1 MNEKNIQEQYNHIVL
16 LLKQKR
22 LKEAQS
28 QLQAFLWNANNWE
41 LQNRLEQAQTSYQYM
56 LQYMKQGTEDPE
68 RHKLYTRL
76 LAETWEIADQTR
88 LILLENVSSR
98 YYIWLRKGC
107 KYPVPVQSPGEIL
120 KELEAYTDD
129 MAVSLLNPSDM
140 KTINKV
146 IERHETAQQDIA
158 LSTWGNS
165 AWTTTEAA
173 EAQLYL
179 KSELI
184 SSIDLCL
191 FTSMVTLSLI
201 ECFDARKLSW
211 LMDAYT
217 HADTQVNQRALV
229 GIAIILHCH
238 PDRISLYPDLTA
250 RLSLLDE
257 NGNFG
262 KQLNRV
268 YMQLLYSKETDKI
281 NKKMQE
287 EIIPEMIK
295 NANAVSNIMK
305 FDLENSSED
314 NDRNPDW
321 EKVINQP
328 EFENKMREMNELQMS
343 GADINMSTFAHLK
356 SYPFFQKPYN
366 WFLPFDKRHSSIVN
380 IYGLNLDNESSTLS
394 FILRVGNYCNS
405 DKYSLCLMMGSLPSQ
420 QRQQMLQQMNVQGI
434 SEAMEDQINQ
444 YSQRSE
450 QPETISN
457 LYIHDIYRFFKL
469 NQRRSEFRDPLKED
483 IALHKIPALKEIL
496 GKPELQK
503 AIADFYFAQEHP
515 IEALQI
521 YLDLIDNN
529 HADADLFQKAGYSL
543 QKEKRYKEAIEAYR
557 KADVLKPDHVW
568 TIRHLA
574 VCYRQCGDYAS
585 ALEYYKKA
593 ESIQPENKNIIFAI
607 GSCLAEQERY
617 DEALQQFFK
626 LDFMENN
633 SLKAWR
639 AIGWCSFVSGKYQ
652 QAMKHYEK
660 VIAAK
665 PTATDYLNAGHVA
678 WSLGNLEKTC
688 EYYEKSILE
697 LGGKEAFL
705 EVFLKDKETLLK
717 QGIASEDIPLVL
729 DLI

>member
-88 LILLENVSSR
+88 LSLLENVSSR

-607 GSCLAEQERY
+607 GSCLAEQERTTKP
-617 DEALQQFFK
+617 F
-626 LDFMENN
+626 N
-633 SLKAWR
+633 SSSSWTS
-639 AIGWCSFVSGKYQ
+639 W
-652 QAMKHYEK
+652 
-660 VIAAK
+660 
-665 PTATDYLNAGHVA
+665 
-678 WSLGNLEKTC
+678 KTT
-688 EYYEKSILE
+688 
-697 LGGKEAFL
+697 
-705 EVFLKDKETLLK
+705 V
-717 QGIASEDIPLVL
+717 
-729 DLI
+729 